1 MTLECLLP
9 AVKRVRTWAV
19 GLARRIR
26 EKKKT
31 WTLNLGTKV
40 IVEAVLR
47 LTTIRANK
55 NPSLSLAKAS
65 RRSWRYG
72 NHMGR
77 YVFSFRA
84 DLPPAAGGRDMAC
97 AWWMVFQI
105 SRKIHWHSCVWSSR
119 LLSTQFMTRGPRC
132 GTWPEPSES
141 QSLGIWS

>member
-1 MTLECLLP
+1 M
-9 AVKRVRTWAV
+9 

-65 RRSWRYG
+65 RRS
-72 NHMGR
+72 
-77 YVFSFRA
+77 
-84 DLPPAAGGRDMAC
+84 
-97 AWWMVFQI
+97 
-105 SRKIHWHSCVWSSR
+105 
-119 LLSTQFMTRGPRC
+119 
-132 GTWPEPSES
+132 
-141 QSLGIWS
+141 